1 MNIIDSSWQAKK
13 SIWETD
19 RFLETDLKE
28 IIENVWNTPRE
39 LQKWY
44 ESLIQ
49 RQLFFQFKANF
60 KRFSEEG
67 RLLKDPFDYI
77 VAGIDNGSS
86 SNGKETQNGQ
96 FIIE

>member
-49 RQLFFQFKANF
+49 RQLFF
-60 KRFSEEG
+60 
-67 RLLKDPFDYI
+67 
-77 VAGIDNGSS
+77 
-86 SNGKETQNGQ
+86 
-96 FIIE
+96 